1 MHHHTRVGG
10 VSIVLMG
17 VVAVATVCASVPAP
31 GILPPSLG
39 LVDRFLAPDLTPL
52 VSYRAFRRLTASTRG
67 GRMEAALD
75 AWTSLD
81 PKAGFAFHVTAEEGS
96 ATIRQRV
103 LVPVLEAEQ
112 KAMKGASPEH
122 MALTRDNYEFLTVS
136 DDSDNL
142 MRVDIKPR
150 HKHAMLINGSVFL
163 AGDTADLVRVEGE
176 PSERPSF
183 WTRHVRIVREYARV
197 LGVRVPVA
205 MRSTADVLIGG
216 SSNFSM
222 TYRYTDIN
230 GVAVAER

>member
-1 MHHHTRVGG
+1 MASHTRVRG
-10 VSIVLMG
+10 VSIVLMLVG
-17 VVAVATVCASVPAP
+17 AVATVCASVPAQ
-31 GILPPSLG
+31 GVLPAIPG
-39 LVDRFLAPDLTPL
+39 LVDRFLAPEHAPL

-67 GRMEAALD
+67 GRMEAAIE
-75 AWTSLD
+75 AWTSLA
-81 PKAGFAFHVTAEEGS
+81 PKVGFTFQVTAEEGS

-103 LVPVLEAEQ
+103 LIPVLEAEQ
-112 KAMKGASPEH
+112 KAMKGASAQH
-122 MALTRDNYEFLTVS
+122 MALTRDNYDFLAIS
-136 DDSDNL
+136 DDRDNL
-142 MRVDIKPR
+142 MKVDIKPR

-205 MRSTADVLIGG
+205 MSSTADVLIGG
-216 SSNFSM
+216 SSNFTM

-230 GVAVAER
+230 GAAVDGR